1 MTTRQFCR
9 FNRTLNQS
17 VLGTPEV
24 PEGGLCLSCFLVI
37 IEANDSNR
45 VLMGRINPDANWD
58 HIGALDKK
66 RAEMYSKGWMLP
78 SSHLMLLESPQEASK
93 RVLREQL
100 VTERIKPT
108 GPIVVSE
115 TYGRVQGPPSSVH
128 WDIHF
133 IFKAFMHEEELSKPT
148 VWTDLRF
155 VDLGETTRGEIT
167 RSHDDILKYAGLSVL
182 D

>member
-9 FNRTLNQS
+9 FNRAFNQS
-17 VLGTPEV
+17 SLGTSEV

-37 IEANDSNR
+37 TEADGSNK
-45 VLMGRINPDANWD
+45 VLMGRINPEADWA
-58 HIGALDKK
+58 HIGALDRN
-66 RAEMYSKGWMLP
+66 RAETYSKGWMLP
-78 SSHLMLLESPQEASK
+78 SSHLILLESPQEAAK

-100 VTERIKPT
+100 ATEEVKLT

-115 TYGRVQGPPSSVH
+115 TYGRKQGPPSVDH

-133 IFKAFMHEEELSKPT
+133 IFKAFMRGEFSKPAA
-148 VWTDLRF
+148 WTDLRF
-155 VDLGETTRGEIT
+155 VDLSRIRREEIV
-167 RSHDDILKYAGLSVL
+167 RSHEDILKYAGLNVL